1 MLDQVSEDRVDRF
14 GAIGPDPDP
23 GIARV
28 GSADSDLALV
38 DLEAASH
45 LENAVEDLGQ
55 QERIDDVS
63 ADLDLV
69 NDAWYRR

>member
-1 MLDQVSEDRVDRF
+1 
-14 GAIGPDPDP
+14 
-23 GIARV
+23 
-28 GSADSDLALV
+28 V
-38 DLEAASH
+38 DLEAATH

-55 QERIDDVS
+55 QERIDDVP